1 MKTDPSPRRNDAP
14 PDDAARRRLLRGA
27 VKAMAA
33 GLPAAVTLRT
43 GQAWAISPNCF
54 ELAAGRPLGPA
65 TPGRPGAGAGV
76 GAGAGANDAGRGM
89 TAQSLAISSEC
100 WVSGNPGLGLG
111 APGSR

>member
-33 GLPAAVTLRT
+33 GLPAAITLRT

-54 ELAAGRPLGPA
+54 ELAAGRPLGSA
-65 TPGRPGAGAGV
+65 TPGRAGAGPGTNGTSGGV
-76 GAGAGANDAGRGM
+76 
-89 TAQSLAISSEC
+89 TVQSLAISSEC
-100 WVSGNPGLGLG
+100 WFSGDPGLGLG